1 MKANRFKFIDIKND
15 KNKDVNIDNVYLSA
29 NNPRYTLINDFGIN
43 LIEFISND
51 NYKNIED
58 NFKNLLESEGDYKE
72 LSRLLSS
79 ISKNGF
85 NNIDEPLYLVKNES
99 NYIVAEGNRRL
110 MCLKL
115 INGDFELPKLPNYD
129 YQNYQNSLTK
139 YTKDDED
146 DEDDEKNN
154 LKELLENS
162 KLCHDLINKIRESD
176 VEFNVYFTITEKEK
190 VLWNQIY
197 DRHLSGNRPGMREW
211 SRSKYFADLL
221 SIFRNGLL
229 DKNESDIT
237 SKFNREWEKIKT
249 DFCEA
254 QYIYSCLFFNEISLE
269 FEKPNFKNLE
279 INILEKMIHSS
290 RISALE
296 KSHSFN
302 KIRKLICDDI
312 LINYDIKTF
321 KKEYLNITFSKDNF
335 RIEFNSRNNF
345 QYQKLLSWIVD
356 KWKEEKITTR
366 PFKPKVKEKLINE
379 LKYNIL
385 SNIDF
390 DNHLSI
396 DQLNE
401 LNEFDLSIEQL
412 DKVISANLGYCKDED
427 IYRFQKAKEIKFQ
440 IDNFVKNIKINRNF
454 SDIEPIKVFYIL
466 IKQLE
471 HNNENRH
478 FYLNA
483 ICCTL
488 RSLLEQIFRWLTY
501 AYISIKYKSEN
512 NKEIQSFIISVSN
525 IKIGKCF
532 YQYGKINGIKITD
545 ELLQNSLDLCL
556 KDKSKSN
563 YFKIKLMELID
574 HNDDFNFK
582 KLLDEN
588 IHALHRIY
596 ISKEYNN
603 RLDEIS
609 KNEKLILSLILEIDF
624 NNSYFNELNEKVINY
639 IKKNKF

>member
-1 MKANRFKFIDIKND
+1 MQTNRFNFIDIKNE
-15 KNKDVNIDNVYLSA
+15 KNKDVNINNVYLSA

-51 NYKNIED
+51 NYRNVED

-85 NNIDEPLYLVKNES
+85 SNIDEPLYLVKNES
-99 NYIVAEGNRRL
+99 DYIVAEGNRRL

-146 DEDDEKNN
+146 DEKNN

-162 KLCHDLINKIRESD
+162 KLCHELINKIRESEINFD
-176 VEFNVYFTITEKEK
+176 VYFIITKEEK

-221 SIFRNGLL
+221 SIFRDGLS
-229 DKNESDIT
+229 DESENDIT

-254 QYIYSCLFFNEISLE
+254 QYIYSCLFFNEISID

-279 INILEKMIHSS
+279 KEILKKMIHSN

-312 LINYDIKTF
+312 LMIDDIKIF
-321 KKEYLNITFSKDNF
+321 KEKYLDITFSKMNF
-335 RIEFNSRNNF
+335 RIEFKSKNNF
-345 QYQKLLSWIVD
+345 KYQKLLSWIVD
-356 KWKEEKITTR
+356 KWNNGDITTR
-366 PFKPKVKEKLINE
+366 PFEPKIKEKLINE

-385 SNIDF
+385 SNINF

-401 LNEFDLSIEQL
+401 LNEFDLSTEQL
-412 DKVISANLGYCKDED
+412 DKVISANVGYYNDED
-427 IYRFQKAKEIKFQ
+427 IYRFKKAKEIKSE
-440 IDNFVKNIKINRNF
+440 IENFIKNIKMNRTF
-454 SDIEPIKVFYIL
+454 EDIEPIKVFYVL
-466 IKQLE
+466 QKQLE
-471 HNNENRH
+471 HNKENRH

-483 ICCTL
+483 ICSTL
-488 RSLLEQIFRWLTY
+488 RSLLEQIFRWLIY
-501 AYISIKYKSEN
+501 AYISTEHKSKNNDVIKN
-512 NKEIQSFIISVSN
+512 FIKSVSEE
-525 IKIGKCF
+525 KCF
-532 YQYGKINGIKITD
+532 YNCGKINGIEITD
-545 ELLQNSLDLCL
+545 KLLQNSLDLCL
-556 KDKSKSN
+556 KDKSKSD
-563 YFKIKLMELID
+563 YFKIKLMELINHNND
-574 HNDDFNFK
+574 HNFK

-596 ISKEYNN
+596 VSKEYNN
-603 RLDEIS
+603 RLDEIE

-624 NNSYFNELNEKVINY
+624 NNSYFNELNEKVINH